1 MAVLERESLCV
12 SDSER
17 QDIWQSAVH
26 ALVAWGWHA
35 WVCCDMSCVSRLLHM
50 YVRFVVFVYGALL
63 LAPADNMHGD
73 AACAP
78 FFFLVRQAQPKHR
91 LFLDD

>member
-1 MAVLERESLCV
+1 MLAIANAKTYGKVPCTRWWLGDGMHGCAVIC
-12 SDSER
+12 
-17 QDIWQSAVH
+17 Q
-26 ALVAWGWHA
+26 
-35 WVCCDMSCVSRLLHM
+35 CVSRLLHM
-50 YVRFVVFVYGALL
+50 YVRFGVFVYGALL